1 MLKKDLGL
9 LILILVVSATVAFI
23 NPRFLLPINL
33 SNTMNLI
40 GLYGIFSIGVGLVI
54 ITGGI
59 ELSVGSMFAL
69 LGVIFV
75 DLLSTYED
83 NWALASLLIV
93 IAGLF
98 LGSASEFFNRSHR
111 AGASLAV
118 VLRRAAGLP
127 RSACGTALAHAGLGV
142 TVIGIAA
149 TAWGVERLATMK
161 AGESLDLGP
170 YQVTLEAVVPR
181 NGPDYRETAALL
193 AIRDG
198 DRLVGRVEPGKRTFT
213 GRSMPTSEAGL
224 LTVGLGQVYA
234 SVAEI
239 EAGGSVGVRLYW
251 KPWVLFIWL
260 GAVVMAAGGVLSL
273 SDRRARVGAPVRR
286 AAPAAVPAE

>member
-75 DLLSTYED
+75 DLLSTYEV

-98 LGSASEFFNRSHR
+98 LGSIHGF
-111 AGASLAV
+111 L
-118 VLRRAAGLP
+118 
-127 RSACGTALAHAGLGV
+127 V
-142 TVIGIAA
+142 T
-149 TAWGVERLATMK
+149 RM
-161 AGESLDLGP
+161 
-170 YQVTLEAVVPR
+170 
-181 NGPDYRETAALL
+181 
-193 AIRDG
+193 
-198 DRLVGRVEPGKRTFT
+198 
-213 GRSMPTSEAGL
+213 
-224 LTVGLGQVYA
+224 
-234 SVAEI
+234 
-239 EAGGSVGVRLYW
+239 
-251 KPWVLFIWL
+251 
-260 GAVVMAAGGVLSL
+260 
-273 SDRRARVGAPVRR
+273 
-286 AAPAAVPAE
+286 